1 MRRRGKGQH
10 FCLTFPQPKT
20 CSFLTQKKKKWKGL
34 LKKDFPAEVDGSHT
48 RFMLSLPFYRSKI
61 FFLLMLYPDSL
72 RFHTQSPCTW
82 PTKSFLKAFPPAIR
96 QFLKDYNGNHVN
108 KLAHGLIFLI
118 LMTCLGHM
126 QRLKRKK
133 NRWLDWERKRERE
146 DKTVTDLNK
155 FCGCV
160 WMREK
165 A

>member
-96 QFLKDYNGNHVN
+96 QFL
-108 KLAHGLIFLI
+108 
-118 LMTCLGHM
+118 
-126 QRLKRKK
+126 RLKWKSCK
-133 NRWLDWERKRERE
+133 QTCTWLNLSYTDDLSGPYAAFEEEEKP
-146 DKTVTDLNK
+146 VT
-155 FCGCV
+155 
-160 WMREK
+160 R
-165 A
+165 